1 MVPSRAFCELG
12 GPRRP
17 LSAHRRLFVLSGRR
31 RRPGDPETSIYVAA
45 SDTTAAARS
54 ASTSLPPR
62 PHFQPGINPSR
73 RSPRP
78 RSTLPRQTRPP
89 RPDQSRRSTRPRRI
103 FRLYRLC
110 LFDRPSFTTI
120 GTTPTNGRVLAFRGR
135 IIVTIGP
142 GCALSYVR
150 LQGGATGRRSAGL
163 LVCQGIGPGAHGPPV
178 WRNMGQDNGLHN
190 GRTPDGLVM
199 PAVQGMP
206 GVLIVLALTVGPNN

>member
-1 MVPSRAFCELG
+1 MTLG

-17 LSAHRRLFVLSGRR
+17 LSTHRWLFVLSGRR

-45 SDTTAAARS
+45 SDITAAAGS

-62 PHFQPGINPSR
+62 PHFPPGINPSR

-150 LQGGATGRRSAGL
+150 LQGRN
-163 LVCQGIGPGAHGPPV
+163 GPPV
-178 WRNMGQDNGLHN
+178 CWSASLPGHRAGSPRAAGLAQHGARQRVTQRPDTRWFGYAGCARNARRADRAGF
-190 GRTPDGLVM
+190 DGW
-199 PAVQGMP
+199 A
-206 GVLIVLALTVGPNN
+206 